1 MFRRTKISA
10 GLVLAFGIASPVP
23 VLAQQV
29 LETVEITG
37 SRIKRADAEGSLP
50 VTIIKREELEAS
62 GAVSVA
68 EFMRSSTFSSGG
80 NFRPQSGSSAQ
91 SFAEIDLRALGSNR
105 TLVLIDGRRVPK
117 GPQVGDAAD
126 LNTIPM
132 AAIERI
138 EILTDGASAIYGSDA
153 IAGVVNF
160 ITRKDFEGGA
170 LVAGYT
176 KPSNKGGERV
186 ETSAVMGL
194 MSEKGRVLFGGSRS
208 TRAIV
213 FTRDR
218 PWGSELG
225 ISSFGNN
232 YRTLVTPV
240 VVPPAP
246 PAPPAST
253 GPFTAIGNIY
263 GNPALG
269 CTDPDFYLTAGG
281 TCSFNFNSR
290 AADEAEITQTSVFAR
305 GEHKVTKD
313 WTAYLNASVS
323 RTESFGRYAPT
334 PAGLTV
340 QPTGPNTSTTGI
352 PNSNNPFA
360 VPIVV
365 RHRTAAA
372 GNRDTTTDNNLY
384 EFVLGAK
391 GSLSKDVEIDA
402 GARSTTSKYFELGRN
417 FIVRPI
423 LEQYVNSNQYNLY
436 APSANSP
443 AVLSAI
449 KATIG
454 REAEYSLTEGYG
466 TATLANLFAM
476 GGGSA
481 TVLVGAENRKE
492 KYADVFDSLSEAGV
506 IEGSA
511 GNSAAGGRTVTS
523 VYSELLMPITKEFE
537 VSLAARFEKYSDYGS
552 DFSPKVAVRFQPIK
566 SLTLR
571 ASAGTGFAAPSLPL
585 LTKKETFAAESVIDP
600 ATCIAFGG
608 LPGPCATQQVQVDSY
623 SGANAAL
630 TSEKSKQFSFGTVWD
645 ATDFLSLKADYY
657 NIKIDDRINNINAQ
671 DVINRVNGTDPRPV
685 PAGMYVLRD
694 AGGAITRVQYGD
706 INEGTLTQTG
716 IDLTVDA
723 RWKLA
728 DIGDFSHQV
737 RYTTILKHDSGG
749 IDVKGKEGVP
759 KVRANMVNSWKMGSI
774 GAAWNV
780 NFIGRNETDSLVTTG
795 GYTTH
800 DVQFSWTT
808 PMKGKLTIGAVN
820 VLGKMPALVDH
831 DGRNFNFNLYDGYGR
846 QTYVRLEQ
854 KF

>member
-1 MFRRTKISA
+1 MFRRTKVCSA
-10 GLVLAFGIASPVP
+10 VMLACGGTLAMGAAPVF
-23 VLAQQV
+23 AQQV
-29 LETVEITG
+29 LEAVEVTG
-37 SRIKRADAEGSLP
+37 SRIKRADAEGSMP
-50 VTIIKREELEAS
+50 VTVIKREELEAS

-68 EFMRSSTFSSGG
+68 EFMRTSTFASGG

-91 SFAEIDLRALGSNR
+91 SLAEVDLRALGANR

-117 GPQVGDAAD
+117 GPQIGDRAD

-160 ITRKDFEGGA
+160 ITRKDFEGGS

-176 KPSNKGGERV
+176 KPSQKGGERA
-186 ETSAVMGL
+186 EASAIMG
-194 MSEKGRVLFGGSRS
+194 MMGEKGRVLFGASRAS
-208 TRAIV
+208 RAMV

-232 YRTLVTPV
+232 YRPIQGT
-240 VVPPAP
+240 
-246 PAPPAST
+246 PPAST
-253 GPFTAIGNIY
+253 GAFTAIGNIY
-263 GNPALG
+263 GDPALG

-290 AADEAEITQTSVFAR
+290 AADEAEIDQSSVFAR
-305 GEHKVTKD
+305 GEHKITKD

-334 PAGLTV
+334 PAQLTV

-372 GNRDTTTDNNLY
+372 GNRDTSTDNNLY
-384 EFVLGAK
+384 DFQLGAK
-391 GSLSKDVEIDA
+391 GSLSTDIEIDA
-402 GARSTTSKYFELGRN
+402 GGRSSTSKYFELGRN
-417 FIVRPI
+417 YIVRPI

-436 APSANSP
+436 APNANSP

-454 REAEYSLTEGYG
+454 REAKYSLIEGYG
-466 TATLANLFAM
+466 TATFSNVFPLAA
-476 GGGSA
+476 GGA

-492 KYADVFDSLSEAGV
+492 KYADIYDSLSEAGV

-511 GNSAAGGRTVTS
+511 GNSAAGTRTVS
-523 VYSELLMPITKEFE
+523 ALYSELVMPVSKEVE
-537 VSLAARFEKYSDYGS
+537 VSLAARYEKYSDYGS
-552 DFSPKVAVRFQPIK
+552 DFSPKVAVRFQPMK
-566 SLTLR
+566 SVTLR
-571 ASAGTGFAAPSLPL
+571 ASAGAGFAAPSLPL
-585 LTKKETFAAESVIDP
+585 LTKKETFSAESVIDP

-608 LPGPCATQQVQVDSY
+608 TLPACNTQQVQVDSY

-630 TSEKSKQFSFGTVWD
+630 KSEKSSQFSFGSVWD
-645 ATDFLSLKADYY
+645 ATDFLSVKADYY
-657 NIKIDDRINNINAQ
+657 NIQIKDRITEIEPQ
-671 DVINRVNGTDPRPV
+671 HVINRSNGSDPRPM
-685 PAGMYVLRD
+685 PAGMYVQRD
-694 AGGAITRVQYGD
+694 ASGAITRVQFGD
-706 INEGTLTQTG
+706 INEGTEKISG
-716 IDLTVDA
+716 IDLTIDA

-728 DIGDFSHQV
+728 DVGDFNHQLS
-737 RYTTILKHDSGG
+737 YTRVLKRNEDGFETN
-749 IDVKGKEGVP
+749 GKDGMP
-759 KVRANMVNSWKMGSI
+759 KMRANLVNAWKLGPF

-780 NFIGRNETDSLVTTG
+780 NFIGRNEADSLVETG

-800 DVQFSWTT
+800 DLQFTWTT
-808 PMKGKLTIGAVN
+808 PMKGKVTIGALN
-820 VLGKMPALVDH
+820 ILAKMPALVDH
-831 DGRNFNFNLYDGYGR
+831 DGRNFNFNLYDSYGR
-846 QTYVRLEQ
+846 QAYIRLEQ